1 MTRQIENG
9 MKIKLDSGSTYRVR
23 AVLPD
28 RDHVILEN
36 KETGRYRQLKKTDYY
51 KIVNVYK

>member
-1 MTRQIENG
+1 

-28 RDHVILEN
+28 KEHVILEN